1 MVTGPDALRK
11 VRSNQ
16 RKLSYLEFLSQM
28 ERNHPQNA
36 ARYAEFRR
44 RHLAD
49 PREMPGSL
57 SSSALLALMPRG
69 GNSGSH

>member
-11 VRSNQ
+11 LRSSQ
-16 RKLSYLEFLSQM
+16 RRLTYLEFLSQM

-36 ARYAEFRR
+36 ERYAEFRR

-49 PREMPGSL
+49 PREMPGTL
-57 SSSALLALMPRG
+57 SSSVLQDLLQNFGRRG
-69 GNSGSH
+69 